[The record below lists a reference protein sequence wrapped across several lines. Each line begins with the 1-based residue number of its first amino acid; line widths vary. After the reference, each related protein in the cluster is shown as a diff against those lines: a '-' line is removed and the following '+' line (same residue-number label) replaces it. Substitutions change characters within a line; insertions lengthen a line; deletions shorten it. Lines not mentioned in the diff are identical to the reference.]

1 MAASNRTHV
10 RHKENITPTRTLVFR
25 FGILLFLSTTLLCSS
40 GCLSF
45 AANMVRIIKGTDAP
59 AEFDELKEKKVAV
72 VVSTVAGLNADACGI
87 IMSNHVH
94 TLLAT
99 NVKKI
104 QMVNQEEVSR
114 IISDLPANEQG
125 MSLIGSRLGADYVVA
140 IDVAN
145 LKLRDGQTLYKGSST
160 TTVTVHK
167 VSDGGSPVF
176 RKAFPDFVF
185 PSMGVPFTDSD
196 EATFQRFYISE
207 IAQRVAR
214 IFYPYDPSIDVAKD
228 ASSASIQSYR

>member
-1 MAASNRTHV
+1 MAASNRTNV
-10 RHKENITPTRTLVFR
+10 RQKENITPTRTLVFR
-25 FGILLFLSTTLLCSS
+25 LGILLFLSTTLLCSS

-45 AANMVRIIKGTDAP
+45 AANMVRIIKGTDTP

-72 VVSTVAGLNADACGI
+72 VVSTAAGLNADACGI

-104 QMVNQEEVSR
+104 KMVNQEEISR
-114 IISDLPANEQG
+114 IIGDMPANEQG

-145 LKLRDGQTLYKGSST
+145 LKLRDGPTLYKGKST

-167 VSDGGSPVF
+167 VLDGVSPVF

-185 PSMGVPFTDSD
+185 PSMGVPVTDSD

-207 IAQRVAR
+207 IAQRVSR

-228 ASSASIQSYR
+228 ASSASIQSNR